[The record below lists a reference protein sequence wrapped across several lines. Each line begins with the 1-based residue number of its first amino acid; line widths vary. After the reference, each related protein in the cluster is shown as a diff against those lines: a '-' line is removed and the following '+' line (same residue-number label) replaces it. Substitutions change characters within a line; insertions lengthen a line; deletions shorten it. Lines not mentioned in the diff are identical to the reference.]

1 MNKLIINIRK
11 STLLTLSIFIIYINS
26 TSFST
31 ISNQQRPLQEEP
43 SQYFLNE
50 KLDLFC
56 STLQKEQLNNVISI
70 NYNLIYKKHLTD
82 FSFQEELIEFLYE
95 NKISKIESASDII
108 LFSFNSII
116 VIFPFHYFW

>member
-1 MNKLIINIRK
+1 MKV
-11 STLLTLSIFIIYINS
+11 
-26 TSFST
+26 
-31 ISNQQRPLQEEP
+31 
-43 SQYFLNE
+43 
-50 KLDLFC
+50 
-56 STLQKEQLNNVISI
+56 QKEQLNNVISI